1 MSLHLGIAI
10 TLQNSALLSFVTCVP
25 WFTFWPSWELLS
37 TENSDT
43 KTLTSAPQQQ
53 QSHSIISTIIVLS
66 LITGSLWF
74 EIWLAND
81 CQTESQQHICS
92 TLLHD
97 RWNVVIVA
105 EEYVTWT
112 SC

>member
-1 MSLHLGIAI
+1 MFLG
-10 TLQNSALLSFVTCVP
+10 LPFGPRGNYYQP
-25 WFTFWPSWELLS
+25 
-37 TENSDT
+37 
-43 KTLTSAPQQQ
+43 KTVIQKHTSAPQQ
-53 QSHSIISTIIVLS
+53 QSHSIISIIFVLY

-81 CQTESQQHICS
+81 CQTESQQHIWS
-92 TLLHD
+92 TLLHNC
-97 RWNVVIVA
+97 WNVVIVA

>member
-1 MSLHLGIAI
+1 MVFLLIAI
-10 TLQNSALLSFVTCVP
+10 GISVP

-53 QSHSIISTIIVLS
+53 SHSIISIIFVLY

-81 CQTESQQHICS
+81 CQTESQQHIWS
-92 TLLHD
+92 TLLHNC
-97 RWNVVIVA
+97 WNVVIVA